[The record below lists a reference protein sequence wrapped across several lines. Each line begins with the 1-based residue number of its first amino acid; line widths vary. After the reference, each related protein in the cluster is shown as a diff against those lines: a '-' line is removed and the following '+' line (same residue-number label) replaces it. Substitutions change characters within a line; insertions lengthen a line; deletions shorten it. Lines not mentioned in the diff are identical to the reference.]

1 MMKDIK
7 DYLKAGAP
15 LILSGIIIDRAD
27 DIRTCLAEY
36 GFTII
41 REERENDWVA
51 IMAREKAG
59 E

>member
-15 LILSGIIIDRAD
+15 LILSGIIIDRAE
-27 DIRTCLAEY
+27 DIRACLASY

-51 IMAREKAG
+51 ILAREKTNG
-59 E
+59 